1 MVKNLL
7 VGTML
12 TTCEVSMCAVPCPCG
27 DDAEFTV
34 AAPLLGVGGKVWT
47 IASMYVA
54 EFGIWPFSLLIA
66 TSSTAIRS
74 NVSRIIARLV
84 MYHVFFETFDFECC
98 PVLSYRLTDHRLHL
112 RRPWYRSL
120 DWNTTLIPR
129 GNLACFSQSAFQQMQ
144 QSIVMLIAALTATDK
159 ITAENG
165 AAAALI
171 LLGTIQVALAMP
183 EQIMGV
189 IKSMVL
195 KAGDKVSSI

>member
-1 MVKNLL
+1 
-7 VGTML
+7 
-12 TTCEVSMCAVPCPCG
+12 MCAVPCPCG

-34 AAPLLGVGGKVWT
+34 AAPLLAVGGKVWT

-54 EFGIWPFSLLIA
+54 EFGILAFFSPDCNLINGYKVKCF
-66 TSSTAIRS
+66 TYHCTPCDVSCVLS
-74 NVSRIIARLV
+74 NV
-84 MYHVFFETFDFECC
+84 DFECC
-98 PVLSYRLTDHRLHL
+98 PVLFDRRTDHRLHL
-112 RRPWYRSL
+112 RRLWRRSL
-120 DWNTTLIPR
+120 DRNTTLIPR
-129 GNLACFSQSAFQQMQ
+129 RNLAYFSQSAFQQMQ
-144 QSIVMLIAALTATDK
+144 QSIVIFIAALTATDK

-195 KAGDKVSSI
+195 KAGDKVTGTYSI

>member
-1 MVKNLL
+1 MRCPARVA
-7 VGTML
+7 
-12 TTCEVSMCAVPCPCG
+12 TTPSSRWQRHCWVS
-27 DDAEFTV
+27 
-34 AAPLLGVGGKVWT
+34 AAKFGPLQVCTWL
-47 IASMYVA
+47 SSEY
-54 EFGIWPFSLLIA
+54 WPFSLPIA

-159 ITAENG
+159 ITAEAG
-165 AAAALI
+165 AAALI

-195 KAGDKVSSI
+195 KAGDKVTGTYST